1 MLLDDWREIAAKA
14 WSVRLIILAG
24 VLSGAEAALPIM
36 RETLEPLGL
45 IPPGAFAIL
54 SAVVSAGALVARV
67 LAQPDKAEVKK

>member
-24 VLSGAEAALPIM
+24 VLSGLEAGLPIA
-36 RETLEPLGL
+36 REAIEPLGL

-67 LAQPDKAEVKK
+67 LAQPDKDKL